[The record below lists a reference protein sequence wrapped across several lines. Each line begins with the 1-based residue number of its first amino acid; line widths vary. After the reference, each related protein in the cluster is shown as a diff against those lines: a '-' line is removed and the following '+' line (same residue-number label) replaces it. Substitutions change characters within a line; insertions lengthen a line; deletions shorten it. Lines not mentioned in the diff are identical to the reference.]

1 MPTLIGILDVL
12 EGRVIQVFSRFGDR
26 KWGNEREVNL
36 ILVLTWAGGK
46 WSEFEEKMHSR
57 TPILICSS
65 VWRTLSGVW
74 SLSEKKPL
82 SVIRYTLELRTHWF
96 NEFMNPLKDFYNPQN
111 LRGSYRL
118 SIQQKVPDSSSNT
131 TSSLF

>member
-1 MPTLIGILDVL
+1 MVGNTARKQRRMPMLIGILDVL

-46 WSEFEEKMHSR
+46 WSKFEKKMHSR

-65 VWRTLSGVW
+65 VWRTLSR
-74 SLSEKKPL
+74 SLVSLREKAFICHQIY
-82 SVIRYTLELRTHWF
+82 IRA
-96 NEFMNPLKDFYNPQN
+96 QN
-111 LRGSYRL
+111 AL
-118 SIQQKVPDSSSNT
+118 V
-131 TSSLF
+131 